1 MIRRHVLASAAALA
15 AGGLALAACGGTPT
29 AGRQVVSPAATTRS
43 TTASTTTSACTG
55 MPTVTA
61 TALGEASAQP
71 DTLLLDLGVQT
82 KAPTVAAALSSADA
96 KAARLV
102 AVLRSAGVPASDVQ
116 TTNLSIGA
124 SYNAK
129 GVNAGYSVTNTVS
142 VTDPKITS
150 ASKIIDSAVGAAGNS
165 LQFDNLQFAVSND
178 TTPAIEAR
186 IDAVKRAEGRAEAM
200 ATAAGS
206 SLGHLCS
213 ISDATSPVYYPLAG
227 NSGALGLRSAG
238 GASGSASAATPVESG
253 SQTVTAQVTVVFAL
267 G

>member
-1 MIRRHVLASAAALA
+1 MTRRHLLASAAALA
-15 AGGLALAACGGTPT
+15 AGGLALTACGGAPT
-29 AGRQVVSPAATTRS
+29 AGRQVVSPAASPRS
-43 TTASTTTSACTG
+43 SLAPTSASACAG

-61 TALGEASAQP
+61 TALGEVSARP

-96 KAARLV
+96 KAAKLV
-102 AVLRSAGVPASDVQ
+102 AVLRSAGVPAPDVQ

-124 SYNAK
+124 NYDAK
-129 GVNAGYSVTNTVS
+129 GVIAGFSVTNTVS
-142 VTDPKITS
+142 VTDPEITS
-150 ASKIIDSAVGAAGNS
+150 ASRIIDSAVGAVGNS

-206 SLGHLCS
+206 RLGQLCS
-213 ISDATSPVYYPLAG
+213 ISDATSPLYYPLAG
-227 NSGALGLRSAG
+227 SSGGLGLHSAG
-238 GASGSASAATPVESG
+238 SSGSAAVPTPVEAG
-253 SQTVTAQVTVVFAL
+253 TQTVAAQVTVVYSV